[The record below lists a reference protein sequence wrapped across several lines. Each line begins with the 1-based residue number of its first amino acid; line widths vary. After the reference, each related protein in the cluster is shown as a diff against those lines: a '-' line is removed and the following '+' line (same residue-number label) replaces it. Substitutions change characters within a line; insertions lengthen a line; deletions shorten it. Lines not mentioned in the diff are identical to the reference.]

1 MSLALLPS
9 LPLSNLCRKSAPIEP
24 ELDLRPKPKA
34 TVRPHPTET
43 AWFLYGTLGPTNPAA
58 PLHLV
63 NVSDVVIA
71 AAKDGGGG
79 ASYLR
84 TLLQYS
90 PSALAAVRGS
100 HRSRQAADW

>member
-1 MSLALLPS
+1 MSLALV
-9 LPLSNLCRKSAPIEP
+9 PLSKLCRSSPVEP
-24 ELDLRPKPKA
+24 ELDLRPKPK
-34 TVRPHPTET
+34 VVPLPHPTSC
-43 AWFLYGTLGPTNPAA
+43 AWFVYGTLGPTNPAA

-71 AAKDGGGG
+71 AAKDGG

-90 PSALAAVRGS
+90 PGALVAVRES
-100 HRSRQAADW
+100 HRSRQAEDW